1 MIFPFCGKCITQ
13 NAPFEA
19 FVILRFCSYC
29 LKASQHRNQTESQ
42 APDIADFKYGWLK
55 IIPDISSSDH
65 MQIHAVLIS
74 KKQRAR
80 DVGCLWV
87 CFLCDTSLSSLVV
100 CSTSL
105 SSLVVCDTSSSL
117 VVCDVTLSSLVVCD
131 CWWWSVAWTDWL
143 CDMPALTS
151 GVVTSAVQQ
160 ERRPH
165 DHKDKVP
172 VTVAT
177 STQRIYIRKD
187 FNSPS
192 AAIPTFSPKVGWLWL
207 MITISLWS
215 VQKTETWHHTVSSVG
230 EVKYQTPHVY
240 SLHPVTTQ
248 IHSLTH
254 THRVCVQIKLHVHR
268 ICINQTLLTVCIE
281 SNPTHTFRKRL

>member
-19 FVILRFCSYC
+19 YLVILRFCSCC
-29 LKASQHRNQTESQ
+29 LKASQHRNLTESQ
-42 APDIADFKYGWLK
+42 APDIADFKCGWLK
-55 IIPDISSSDH
+55 IIPDICSSDH
-65 MQIHAVLIS
+65 MQIHAVLIW
-74 KKQRAR
+74 KKQRAS

-87 CFLCDTSLSSLVV
+87 CFLCDAS
-100 CSTSL
+100 
-105 SSLVVCDTSSSL
+105 
-117 VVCDVTLSSLVVCD
+117 LSSLVVCD

-143 CDMPALTS
+143 CDTPALTS

-192 AAIPTFSPKVGWLWL
+192 AAIPTFSPKVGWLCL
-207 MITISLWS
+207 MITVSLWS
-215 VQKTETWHHTVSSVG
+215 VRKTETWHRTVSSAS
-230 EVKYQTPHVY
+230 EVKYQTPRVY
-240 SLHPVTTQ
+240 NLHTIITQ
-248 IHSLTH
+248 IHTH
-254 THRVCVQIKLHVHR
+254 TH
-268 ICINQTLLTVCIE
+268 
-281 SNPTHTFRKRL
+281 THTQSVYKPNSMYIEYV